1 MSLLNKIF
9 LINTKKRNSSKTTT
23 LYKYLT
29 NYFKRP
35 GRAA

>member
-1 MSLLNKIF
+1 MH
-9 LINTKKRNSSKTTT
+9 TKKRNSSNTTT